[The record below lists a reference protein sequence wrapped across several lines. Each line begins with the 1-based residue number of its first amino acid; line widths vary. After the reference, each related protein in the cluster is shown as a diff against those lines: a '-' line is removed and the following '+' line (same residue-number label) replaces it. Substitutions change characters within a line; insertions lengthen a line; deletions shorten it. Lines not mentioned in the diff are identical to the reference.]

1 MDKSDETKA
10 KESTEKSG
18 NESATFEE
26 YPPTKSTGIK
36 TVEKQSENNKQN
48 LESSTGYG
56 AGGEYTS
63 STTQKENKETKE
75 SVTFAEYPPTQ
86 SVGIKSTIKVE
97 ENNKTNL
104 ESSTGY
110 GADGA
115 YTSTTVQGGKQEQKE
130 SVTFSEYPPT
140 QSVGI
145 KSSTK
150 PPENKTNLESST
162 GYGASGEY
170 KSTAVKEEKQEQKE
184 SVTFSEYPPTQSVGI
199 KSSNKP
205 PENKANLESST
216 GYGADGAYT
225 SSTIQKENKSTQESI
240 TFAEYPPTQSVGIKS
255 SVKPPENNNQNLESS
270 TGYGASGE
278 YTSQKIENKPS
289 KEGESVSFAEY
300 PPTQSVGI
308 KSTVNNSNNQVTFT
322 MTTTTTT
329 TTVKSTVT
337 GVNQPVAININ
348 PQEVPGQPLPGSTFA
363 EYPQTPNPNEK
374 K

>member
-115 YTSTTVQGGKQEQKE
+115 YTSTTVQGG
-130 SVTFSEYPPT
+130 
-140 QSVGI
+140 
-145 KSSTK
+145 
-150 PPENKTNLESST
+150 
-162 GYGASGEY
+162 
-170 KSTAVKEEKQEQKE
+170 KQEQKE